1 MRNIKGCEIMKK
13 LRAYIIAEKWF
24 NGPYCE
30 QLARMAAS
38 IQLVDF
44 NDVSAEYGRLYEEME
59 VGTASRWN

>member
-1 MRNIKGCEIMKK
+1 MKK

-44 NDVSAEYGRLYEEME
+44 NDVGEEYGRLYEEME
-59 VGTASRWN
+59 RLSHG

>member
-1 MRNIKGCEIMKK
+1 MKK

-44 NDVSAEYGRLYEEME
+44 NDVSEEYGRLYELGER
-59 VGTASRWN
+59 VGANKWN